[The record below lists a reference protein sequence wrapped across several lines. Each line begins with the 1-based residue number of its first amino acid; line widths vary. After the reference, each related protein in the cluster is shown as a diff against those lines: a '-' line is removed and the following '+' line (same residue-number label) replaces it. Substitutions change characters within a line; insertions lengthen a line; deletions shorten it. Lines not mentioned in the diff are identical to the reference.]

1 MAEVVTQQ
9 AAATMTAAE
18 FEAWALQPENAERR
32 LELVAGEVVPVV
44 SNNYAS
50 AVAARILI
58 RLGAYVEAHDLGYI
72 TGADGGYCVGEDRYI
87 PDVAYIS
94 KQRQPQPSHE
104 AYNPQ
109 PPDLAVEVLSPSDD
123 PRIVRRKVANYLAA
137 GVTVW
142 LVLPEER
149 AVEVYAP
156 GQPVQTLGEK
166 DTLQGG
172 ELLPEF
178 SLPVKDIFPK

>member
-1 MAEVVTQQ
+1 MAGVATQQ
-9 AAATMTAAE
+9 ATMTAAE
-18 FEAWALQPENAERR
+18 FEAWALREENAERR
-32 LELVAGEVVPVV
+32 LEFVAGEVVPVV

-50 AVAARILI
+50 AVAAQISGFLFMYLREHPI
-58 RLGAYVEAHDLGYI
+58 GYL
-72 TGADGGYCVGEDRYI
+72 TGADGGYRVGEDRYI

-94 KQRQPQPSHE
+94 KQRQPQPSQE

-123 PRIVRRKVANYLAA
+123 LHVLRRKVTNYLAA

-149 AVEVYAP
+149 AVEVYVP
-156 GQPVQTLGEK
+156 GQSVQQLGEK
-166 DTLQGG
+166 DTLRGG
-172 ELLPEF
+172 ELLPDF
-178 SLPVKDIFPK
+178 TLPVKDIFPT

>member
-1 MAEVVTQQ
+1 MAEVATQQ
-9 AAATMTAAE
+9 ATTAAE
-18 FEAWALQPENAERR
+18 FEAWALLPENAERR
-32 LELVAGEVVPVV
+32 LELVAGEVVSVV

-58 RLGAYVEAHDLGYI
+58 RLGAYVEARELGYI
-72 TGADGGYCVGEDRYI
+72 TGADGGYRVGEDRYI

-94 KQRQPQPSHE
+94 KGRQPQPSQE

-109 PPDLAVEVLSPSDD
+109 PPDLAVEVLSPTDD
-123 PRIVRRKVANYLAA
+123 LHVLRRKVTNYLAV

-149 AVEVYAP
+149 AVEVYVP
-156 GQPVQTLGEK
+156 GQPVQQLGAK
-166 DTLQGG
+166 DTLRGG
-172 ELLPEF
+172 ELLPDF
-178 SLPVKDIFPK
+178 DLPVEDIFPK

>member
-1 MAEVVTQQ
+1 MAEVVTSPR
-9 AAATMTAAE
+9 TAAE
-18 FEAWALQPENAERR
+18 FEAWALRAENAERR
-32 LELVAGEVVPVV
+32 LEFVAGEVVAVV

-50 AVAARILI
+50 AVAARISGFLFMYLRDHPI
-58 RLGAYVEAHDLGYI
+58 GYL

-94 KQRQPQPSHE
+94 KQRQPQPSQE

-109 PPDLAVEVLSPSDD
+109 PPDLAVEVLSPSDE
-123 PRIVRRKVANYLAA
+123 PRVVRRKVANYLAA

-142 LVLPEER
+142 LVLPQER

-156 GQPVQTLGEK
+156 GRPVQTLGEGE
-166 DTLQGG
+166 TLRGG
-172 ELLPEF
+172 ELLPDF
-178 SLPVKDIFPK
+178 ALPVKDIFLK

>member
-1 MAEVVTQQ
+1 MAEVATRQ
-9 AAATMTAAE
+9 ATMTAAE
-18 FEAWALQPENAERR
+18 FEAWALQAENAEQR
-32 LELVAGEVVPVV
+32 LELVAGEVVAVV

-58 RLGAYVEAHDLGYI
+58 RLGAYIEKRKLGYL
-72 TGADGGYCVGEDRYI
+72 TGADGGYQVGEDRYI

-94 KQRQPQPSHE
+94 KQRQPQPSLE

-109 PPDLAVEVLSPSDD
+109 PPDLAVEVLSPTDD
-123 PRIVRRKVANYLAA
+123 ARVVRRKVANYLAA

-166 DTLQGG
+166 DTLRGG
-172 ELLPEF
+172 ELLPDF
-178 SLPVKDIFPK
+178 ALPVKDIFPA

>member
-1 MAEVVTQQ
+1 VAQIVAQQ
-9 AAATMTAAE
+9 ASMTAAE
-18 FEAWALQPENAERR
+18 FEAWAQLPENAERR
-32 LELVAGEVVPVV
+32 LELVMGEMRDVV

-50 AVAARILI
+50 AVAARISGFLFVY
-58 RLGAYVEAHDLGYI
+58 LQKHPMGYL
-72 TGADGGYCVGEDRYI
+72 TGADGGYCVGDDRYI

-94 KQRQPQPSHE
+94 QQRQPQPSRE

-123 PRIVRRKVANYLAA
+123 LHVVRRKVTNYLAV
-137 GVTVW
+137 GVVVW

-156 GQPVQTLGEK
+156 GQAVQRLGEK
-166 DTLQGG
+166 ETLSGG
-172 ELLPEF
+172 ELLPGF
-178 SLPVKDIFPK
+178 SLPIKEIFPA